1 MLALRK
7 LGAFYL
13 MAASTYCVAIALAEH
28 PPLARAARDS
38 AHFVG
43 VQGAA
48 AGIAL
53 NTHVIQ
59 PSWKFVKAETVQLAA
74 AVGDAINGKEPPV
87 QVAQKQ
93 PKKSNSHPQV
103 AKKAAPQQMASQ
115 QTKPAAKPQIV
126 IEKKAEPPLRPR
138 IEEAQ
143 PPIVADNTPI
153 QNTPAQKKLELVPQ
167 APKVEAAPSVK
178 PPVVSAAPTI
188 SPMEVARV
196 TQRLRDN
203 LTPDMLDHFEL
214 FLYVSKAS
222 AGPWAQHMYVYQKA
236 GSGDLKLL
244 YNWPVSTGREKVEFN
259 ASGARLP
266 SFTPGGYYQL
276 DPDRFHARY
285 RSVQWDQ
292 PMPFAMF
299 FNWVDHGYQTGLA
312 IHGASGEDVGLL
324 GMRASA
330 GCVRLAPENAKIL
343 FNMIRGQ
350 YAGLVPKF
358 AYDKKTATM
367 ANDGMLLHDRDG
379 RLELTKGYKVLV
391 FIENYG
397 GSEVVAA
404 LF

>member
-7 LGAFYL
+7 LSAFYL

-28 PPLARAARDS
+28 PPWAQAARDS

-48 AGIAL
+48 AGVAL

-59 PSWKFVKAETVQLAA
+59 PSWKFVKAE
-74 AVGDAINGKEPPV
+74 VGEVINGKQPPI

-93 PKKSNSHPQV
+93 QKKSVAHPQV
-103 AKKAAPQQMASQ
+103 VKKSAPLQQMARQ
-115 QTKPAAKPQIV
+115 QAKPAAKPPV
-126 IEKKAEPPLRPR
+126 AVETKPAPPLRPR
-138 IEEAQ
+138 IEENQ
-143 PPIVADNTPI
+143 PPVVADNTPV
-153 QNTPAQKKLELVPQ
+153 QKKLELVPQ

-178 PPVVSAAPTI
+178 PPVVSAVPSI
-188 SPMEVARV
+188 SPMEVTRV

-203 LTPDMLDHFEL
+203 LTPEMLDHFEL

-222 AGPWAQHMYVYQKA
+222 NGPWAQHMYVYQKA
-236 GSGDLKLL
+236 GAGDLKLL
-244 YNWPVSTGREKVEFN
+244 YNWPVSTGREKVEYN

-266 SFTPGGYYQL
+266 SFTPQGYYQL

-330 GCVRLAPENAKIL
+330 GCVRLAPENAKTL
-343 FNMIRGQ
+343 FNMIRAQ